1 MFDTIVATRLHRRMT
16 RGRTGPFLLECET
29 PAGDAIE
36 VVAKFTGP
44 QLAVTGLVRE
54 ALCAMLAA
62 DLGLPVPACLCVRV
76 EPDFLAGLAQSHP
89 DEAAFLAAAVP
100 QGFGST
106 KLPPGFNAWMPGRSI
121 PLAMRAAAA
130 EIYAFDLLIQNP
142 DRRPHNPNLQH
153 KGEQWAIFDHE
164 LALVTEGVLF

>member
-1 MFDTIVATRLHRRMT
+1 MFDSVVATRLHRRMT

-29 PAGDAIE
+29 SNGDAIE
-36 VVAKFTGP
+36 VVTKFTGP
-44 QLAVTGLVRE
+44 QLAVAGLVRE

-62 DLGLPVPACLCVRV
+62 DLGLPVPSCRCVHV
-76 EPDFLAGLAQSHP
+76 ETDFLAGLVQSHP

-106 KLPPGFNAWMPGRSI
+106 KLPPGFNARMPGRGI
-121 PLAMRAAAA
+121 PPAMRASAA

-142 DRRPHNPNLQH
+142 DRRRDNPQPATQGRAVGHL
-153 KGEQWAIFDHE
+153 
-164 LALVTEGVLF
+164 